1 MKILSI
7 SFGFNG
13 SISFLD
19 NGKVIRHN
27 SFNKINYNNDRDII
41 KNDTLSK
48 FFKGLDVTINDID
61 YFVFAGFDV
70 TKFENDRVD
79 FIPDDFYDLPDS
91 STYHHSGLSKKPVKS
106 LMSLLPPF
114 TNRPY
119 DYISGHFLYNSIVK
133 PAFIVSPDLSY
144 NSFGYF
150 SSNFTKSINITVS
163 SNDFTR
169 YDGSLITVSKNNN
182 LSTVERPKLTVGK
195 LYPKMTELFGFG
207 LGVMNNTT
215 ICDLSTRYHVTKKL
229 EKIVDEGV
237 NNKLSD
243 IKDNYELNFFV
254 EHTKHHYNQK
264 VERHKSIHYEGFSV
278 DDIHS
283 KYVLKGVAITQKV
296 IENTIINLIKNSLK
310 RYSSNFTNNIT
321 LSGDIFENRRLNTK
335 ILNTFKDSNIH
346 ISPINIQ
353 ETMSLGAALYVNSM
367 VGNRRVYDRSFLLS
381 TSPYI
386 TDFNNNGEKIDYKL
400 LKSKLS
406 EGLVSF
412 KNGYPECGFKTLGFT
427 GLLFNVD
434 CDDYDTIHKQIMVNP
449 YEKAAVLVHEDKISE
464 YFLKTEYTLD
474 NNTIAKPLLPHIFRN
489 FIHDDGYVNIFV
501 VNDKTNKFLSDV
513 LRKTQNDFLGIHNF
527 TSTEKKHIIELRTI
541 FEISSILDID
551 YLIIDGKQHLK

>member
-13 SISFLD
+13 SISLLD
-19 NGKVIRHN
+19 NGKIIRHN

-41 KNDTLSK
+41 KNATFST
-48 FFKGLDVTINDID
+48 FFKGTNITIEDID

-70 TKFENDRVD
+70 DKFESNQID
-79 FIPDDFYDLPDS
+79 FIPEDFFDLPQT
-91 STYHHSGLSKKPVKS
+91 STYQHNGLKKRPIKS

-119 DYISGHFLYNSIVK
+119 DYISGHLIYNKIVK
-133 PAFIVSPDLSY
+133 PAFIISPDLSY

-150 SSNFTKSINITVS
+150 SSNFTKSINITVN

-182 LSTVERPKLTVGK
+182 LSTVERPKISVGK

-215 ICDLSTRYHVTKKL
+215 ICDLSTRYHVPRKL
-229 EKIVDEGV
+229 ENIIDEGI

-264 VERHKSIHYEGFSV
+264 VGRHNHIHYEGFSV

-283 KYVLKGVAITQKV
+283 KYVLKGAAITQKV
-296 IENTIINLIKNSLK
+296 IENTVINLIKTSLK
-310 RYSSNFTNNIT
+310 KYAGNFTNNIT

-346 ISPINIQ
+346 ISPTNIQ

-367 VGNRRVYDRSFLLS
+367 IGNRRVYDRNFLLS
-381 TSPYI
+381 TSPYV
-386 TDFNNNGEKIDYKL
+386 TDFNNNGEEIDYKL

-406 EGLVSF
+406 KGLVSF
-412 KNGYPECGFKTLGFT
+412 KNGYPECGFKTLGYT

-434 CDDYDTIHKQIMVNP
+434 IDDYDTVHKKIMVNP
-449 YEKAAVLVHEDKISE
+449 YEKSTVLIHEDNISE
-464 YFLKTEYTLD
+464 YFIKTEYTMD

-489 FIHDDGYVNIFV
+489 FIHDDGFVNIFV
-501 VNDKTNKFLSDV
+501 INDKTNPFLSNI
-513 LRKTQNDFLGIHNF
+513 LRKTENEFLGIHNF
-527 TSTEKKHIIELRTI
+527 TSVEKKHIIELRTI
-541 FEISSILDID
+541 FEITSILGID
-551 YLIIDGKQHLK
+551 YLIIDGKQHSK